1 MTSKTKKAVLISAL
15 SLLGALLLTVI
26 GYVVYVFADYYRL
39 EDNIDMSIQGNTSL
53 SVPIGEPLTLVSYNI
68 GFGAYSDDYSFFM
81 DGGKYSRAFSRE
93 AVIENTEGALASALA
108 AEPDFILFQEVDV
121 DGTRSYHYDQTSH
134 LAGGI
139 ADFESTFAQNYD
151 SPYLFYP
158 FTSPIGANRSG
169 LMTFSRYD
177 ISSAT
182 RRSLP
187 IEDSLY
193 KLLDLDRAYTVSVIP
208 ISENGKCLYLYNVHL
223 SAYTSDGTIAD
234 EQLKMLVSDMQ
245 EKYEAGHYT
254 VAAGDFNKDLLGNS
268 GEYFTRGG
276 EDDYTWAKPLD
287 TSLLPDFLSCHS
299 GKNLPTCRNADSPY
313 RGDGTDFVLSVDG
326 MLVSSNVT
334 VICCET
340 LDVGFEYS
348 DHNPV
353 KLVFQLEE

>member
-1 MTSKTKKAVLISAL
+1 MTSKTKKTVLISSLAL
-15 SLLGALLLTVI
+15 LAALLLTVI
-26 GYVVYVFADYYRL
+26 GYVLYVFIDYYRL
-39 EDNIDMSIQGNTSL
+39 EDNITLSIQDNTAL
-53 SVPIGEPLTLVSYNI
+53 AAPLGKQLTLVTYNI

-93 AVIENTEGALASALA
+93 AVIENTEGALSSALA
-108 AEPDFILFQEVDV
+108 AKPDLLLFQEVDI
-121 DGTRSYHYDQTSH
+121 DGTRSYHYDQTAH

-139 ADFESTFAQNYD
+139 AGFDSTFAQNYD

-158 FTSPIGANRSG
+158 FNSPIGANRSG

-177 ISSAT
+177 ITAST

-208 ISENGKCLYLYNVHL
+208 TEGGKSLYLYNVHL

-234 EQLKMLVSDMQ
+234 EQLKMLVADMR

-254 VAAGDFNKDLLGNS
+254 IAAGDFNKDLLGNS
-268 GEYFTRGG
+268 GEYFKRGG

-287 TSLLPDFLSCHS
+287 ISLLPDFLSCHS
-299 GKNLPTCRNADSPY
+299 GKNLPTCRNADSAY

-326 MLVSSNVT
+326 VLVSANVT
-334 VICCET
+334 VSSCET
-340 LDVGFEYS
+340 LDIDFAFS

-353 KLVFQLEE
+353 KLLFILEE